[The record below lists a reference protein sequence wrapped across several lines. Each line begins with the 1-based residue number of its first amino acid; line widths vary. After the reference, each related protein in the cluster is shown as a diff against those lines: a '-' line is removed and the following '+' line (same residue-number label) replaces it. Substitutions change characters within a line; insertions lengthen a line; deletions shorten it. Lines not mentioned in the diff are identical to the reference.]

1 MKKDNNNPDWSKVS
15 SVEELKKLVQ
25 EFIDDPTNEI
35 NRFKDLP
42 NYIKNKIWRTGL
54 NSSYFKFKEL
64 PFQHWEGMDK
74 LKIQELINK
83 EKYEK
88 FSDLPGGLINHIRSL
103 GLISRDFIFPKSLK
117 DWSSYNT
124 KLEFQQ
130 YITTTGILRYQ
141 DIPNSLKSRL
151 KRFGFHA
158 EDFTF
163 SGEKKPRRNWSKYTE
178 FSDFKKFLIEN
189 NIQSRKEF
197 MDNYEGLYTKSRKLG
212 YLNKLEFPKD
222 KSHQAWDLFKTKSD
236 IEEYLINNNI
246 KLFKD
251 LPRECMSKIYSMGYK
266 VTDFPQLDSY
276 LEEKGNWKEYESL
289 DKIKEFIIQN
299 NIQTST
305 EFHKNY
311 KGLSEKL
318 RKLGH
323 STSEIKFPKRK
334 ISVAEINIEK
344 FLKENNINFET
355 QKAFSNLGKMK
366 FDFWIP
372 EFNLILEPGGDQH
385 FISVN
390 YFGGEEKFNGTQKR
404 DLKKYEYCKSN
415 GITIIYFFNLYNKEA
430 QQKLFSNG
438 YIPGSEWYTDF
449 EKFKE
454 RILELTNK
462 GKA

>member
-1 MKKDNNNPDWSKVS
+1 M
-15 SVEELKKLVQ
+15 
-25 EFIDDPTNEI
+25 
-35 NRFKDLP
+35 
-42 NYIKNKIWRTGL
+42 
-54 NSSYFKFKEL
+54 
-64 PFQHWEGMDK
+64 
-74 LKIQELINK
+74 
-83 EKYEK
+83 
-88 FSDLPGGLINHIRSL
+88 
-103 GLISRDFIFPKSLK
+103 SRDFTFPKILK

-124 KLEFQQ
+124 KSDFQQ
-130 YITTTGILRYQ
+130 YITTEEISRYR

-151 KRFGFHA
+151 KRLGFHA

-163 SGEKKPRRNWSKYTE
+163 SGEKPRRNWSKYTE
-178 FSDFKKFLIEN
+178 FSDFKKFLVEN

-197 MDNYEGLYTKSRKLG
+197 MDNYEGLYTRSRKLG

-222 KSHQAWDLFKTKSD
+222 KVPQAWDSFKTKSD

-251 LPRECMSKIYSMGYK
+251 LPQKCMSKIYSMGYK

-276 LEEKGNWKEYESL
+276 LEEKGDWKEYGSFN
-289 DKIKEFIIQN
+289 KIKEFIIQN

-311 KGLSEKL
+311 KSLSEKL

-355 QKAFSNLGKMK
+355 QKVFSDLGRMK

-385 FISVN
+385 FISVD
-390 YFGGEEKFNGTQKR
+390 YFGGEEKFNGTKER
-404 DLKKYEYCKSN
+404 DLKNMNIVSPME
-415 GITIIYFFNLYNKEA
+415 
-430 QQKLFSNG
+430 
-438 YIPGSEWYTDF
+438 
-449 EKFKE
+449 
-454 RILELTNK
+454 
-462 GKA
+462 